1 MNNDRYLLLA
11 VVISVVAVVGLSIAA
26 SLLLLRLIT

>member
-11 VVISVVAVVGLSIAA
+11 VVISGVAVVGLGIA
-26 SLLLLRLIT
+26 STLLLLRLIA